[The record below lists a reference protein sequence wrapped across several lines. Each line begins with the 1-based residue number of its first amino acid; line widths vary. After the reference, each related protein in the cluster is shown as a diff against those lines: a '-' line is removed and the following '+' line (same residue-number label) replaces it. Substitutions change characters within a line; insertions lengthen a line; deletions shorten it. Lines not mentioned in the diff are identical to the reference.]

1 MIARCSRK
9 FAYIQIEYARYH
21 KMTTGHI
28 YLLINKV
35 NGHKYVGQTKRG
47 VNTRWKQHIDE
58 ARRMSPKPLH
68 RAIRKHGAH
77 QFMIKELCECP
88 VEELDAKEE
97 EFIQKYNTFEDSSHY
112 NATSGGR
119 TPEFD
124 QPTKDKLSVWAQE
137 RERTQQHSDNI
148 KDTLQNKIE
157 DNDLWGFH
165 LKENRGDGKHRSIR
179 ILAVNVETGEETI
192 YESFRAAALALKGD
206 PKYSGGICRACKNGW
221 MCYGHRFKK
230 LDDKERSIKVYGVHY
245 KTWEETKVFDSIKEA
260 SRIMGL
266 QEGNIRRSLR
276 NRYKSKS
283 GEYFW
288 FKA

>member
-1 MIARCSRK
+1 MS
-9 FAYIQIEYARYH
+9 
-21 KMTTGHI
+21 TGHI

-35 NGHKYVGQTKRG
+35 NGHKYVGQTKRT

-88 VEELDAKEE
+88 VEELDAKEQ
-97 EFIQKYNTFEDSSHY
+97 EFIERYGTFEDSAHY

-137 RERTQQHSDNI
+137 RERTEEHSDNI
-148 KDTLQNKIE
+148 SSTLKDKIE
-157 DNDLWGFH
+157 SNDLWGFH
-165 LKENRGDGKHRSIR
+165 KPENRGSGKHSSIR
-179 ILAVNVETGEETI
+179 ILAINVDTLEEKE
-192 YESFRAAALALKGD
+192 YESFRAAALALNGD
-206 PKYSGGICRACKNGW
+206 RKYANNISAACKNGW
-221 MCYGHRFKK
+221 QCYGHRYKK
-230 LDDKERSIKVYGVHY
+230 LDDKEKSIKVYGVHY
-245 KTWEETKVFDSIKEA
+245 RTWEETRIFSSIKEA